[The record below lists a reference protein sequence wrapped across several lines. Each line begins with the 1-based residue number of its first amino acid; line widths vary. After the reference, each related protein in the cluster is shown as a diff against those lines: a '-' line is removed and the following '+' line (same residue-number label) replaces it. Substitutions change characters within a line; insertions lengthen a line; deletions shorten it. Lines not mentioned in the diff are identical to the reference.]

1 MDKEGIWDLF
11 EQNMRHMYAK
21 SSMGWDPPSKKEELF
36 HRDSRFVI
44 IRQRP
49 QGQDRPDSDLPSASK
64 IPVMAYSMFRFDV
77 EDDECVLYCYEL
89 QVSRSAQ
96 RGGMGK
102 ALMKC
107 LYEIARGWKMQKVV
121 LTVFKENHAAFLFY
135 KAVGFDVQSDEE
147 WADEDED
154 VDYWIMSKDVTI

>member
-1 MDKEGIWDLF
+1 M
-11 EQNMRHMYAK
+11 
-21 SSMGWDPPSKKEELF
+21 EELF

-49 QGQDRPDSDLPSASK
+49 QAAQDSPDADPLFADD
-64 IPVMAYSMFRFDV
+64 IPVMAYSMFRFDM

-96 RGGMGK
+96 RGGIGK

-135 KAVGFDVQSDEE
+135 KAMGFDVQSDEE
-147 WADEDED
+147 WADEDKD